1 MLKLPIDQD
10 ELLRKMTAEAVKK
23 GEEVRATVRDL
34 TLKSLHGRE
43 MTLAQ
48 IKGALRAVT
57 EGVNVGVANTS
68 MDAEKLLT
76 DALAGMDDALL
87 KAVEANRVALQKLTD
102 EGHSFEDSK
111 MKKALDELERYE
123 DTFLRTVKQA
133 SAGASDKVRAQ
144 WAGVLKS
151 TKMAGTDT
159 GAKVAA
165 TVEQYAAQFQS
176 AIRDSRTAGLKAAH
190 AMTRNYATLVS
201 GVLIGLSEALRQ
213 SGTGKARAAAA
224 APAGSAKAPAARP
237 AANKAARKAA
247 KPAAKK
253 AAKPAAKK
261 AVARKATA
269 KKAVSKKAAAK
280 KRK

>member
-43 MTLAQ
+43 LTLAQ

-133 SAGASDKVRAQ
+133 SAGASDKVQAQ

-165 TVEQYAAQFQS
+165 TVEQYASQFQS

-213 SGTGKARAAAA
+213 AGTGKAKAA
-224 APAGSAKAPAARP
+224 APAAAATHAAKPAAKQAAKKVAKKP
-237 AANKAARKAA
+237 AAKKPAAK

-253 AAKPAAKK
+253 AAA
-261 AVARKATA
+261 
-269 KKAVSKKAAAK
+269 KKAAAK